1 MDRDII
7 KAIKETRDFTLAN
20 LQIQKEILF
29 ELKKLNREKELEKLN
44 NMDDK
49 NGNN

>member
-29 ELKKLNREKELEKLN
+29 ELFKKVSYLSMTLLVTLNS
-44 NMDDK
+44 
-49 NGNN
+49 